1 MYKRQ
6 VYPLPLAVSAAYG
19 LLIAIAFALP
29 PLAATRHIPAAGLYR
44 ATVDGAGRIEKRV
57 LAAVALAFAAIV
69 ALAVGTA
76 REPLFALGFIGAVSY
91 THLDVY
97 KRQERGGPAGS
108 PLFFCAGS
116 RHSRAMRYTI
126 DALLTGKARRFGA
139 KGEPSAIDKRAVEGR
154 RAVGALGIAGDEQA
168 DLSVHGGPDKAIHH
182 YPRDHYGWW
191 AETIG
196 DHALLQDAGAFGEN
210 ISTSGLTE
218 SCLLYTSRCV

>member
-1 MYKRQ
+1 
-6 VYPLPLAVSAAYG
+6 
-19 LLIAIAFALP
+19 
-29 PLAATRHIPAAGLYR
+29 
-44 ATVDGAGRIEKRV
+44 
-57 LAAVALAFAAIV
+57 
-69 ALAVGTA
+69 
-76 REPLFALGFIGAVSY
+76 
-91 THLDVY
+91 
-97 KRQERGGPAGS
+97 
-108 PLFFCAGS
+108 
-116 RHSRAMRYTI
+116 MRYTI

-218 SCLLYTSRCV
+218 SAACIGDRYRLGSALVEISQGRQSCWKLGHRFGIATLPATVVTSRRGGWYYRVIEDGAVGAGDALELMERPLPDWSVERVFHLLIGGAGKREPAALRALAAMDLLAANWRARAQKLLG

>member
-1 MYKRQ
+1 
-6 VYPLPLAVSAAYG
+6 
-19 LLIAIAFALP
+19 
-29 PLAATRHIPAAGLYR
+29 
-44 ATVDGAGRIEKRV
+44 
-57 LAAVALAFAAIV
+57 
-69 ALAVGTA
+69 
-76 REPLFALGFIGAVSY
+76 
-91 THLDVY
+91 
-97 KRQERGGPAGS
+97 
-108 PLFFCAGS
+108 
-116 RHSRAMRYTI
+116 MRYTI

-218 SCLLYTSRCV
+218 SAACIGDRYRLGSALVEISQGRQPCWKLGHRFGIATLPATVVSSRRGGWYYRVIEDGAVGAGDALELMERPLPDWSVERVFHLLIGGAGKREPAALRALAAMDLLAANWRARAEKLLG

>member
-1 MYKRQ
+1 
-6 VYPLPLAVSAAYG
+6 
-19 LLIAIAFALP
+19 
-29 PLAATRHIPAAGLYR
+29 
-44 ATVDGAGRIEKRV
+44 
-57 LAAVALAFAAIV
+57 
-69 ALAVGTA
+69 
-76 REPLFALGFIGAVSY
+76 
-91 THLDVY
+91 
-97 KRQERGGPAGS
+97 
-108 PLFFCAGS
+108 
-116 RHSRAMRYTI
+116 MRYTI

-182 YPRDHYGWW
+182 YPRDHYDWW

-218 SCLLYTSRCV
+218 SAACIGDRYRLGSALVEISQGRQPCWKLGHRFGIATLPATVVTSRRGGWYYRVIEDGAVGAGDALELIERPLPDWSVEHVFHLLIGGAGKREPAALRALAAMDLLAANWRARAEKLLG

>member
-1 MYKRQ
+1 
-6 VYPLPLAVSAAYG
+6 
-19 LLIAIAFALP
+19 
-29 PLAATRHIPAAGLYR
+29 
-44 ATVDGAGRIEKRV
+44 
-57 LAAVALAFAAIV
+57 
-69 ALAVGTA
+69 
-76 REPLFALGFIGAVSY
+76 
-91 THLDVY
+91 
-97 KRQERGGPAGS
+97 
-108 PLFFCAGS
+108 
-116 RHSRAMRYTI
+116 MRYTI

-154 RAVGALGIAGDEQA
+154 RVVDALGIAGDEQA

-218 SCLLYTSRCV
+218 SAACIGDRYRLGSALVEISQGRQPCWKLGHRFGIATLPATVVTSRRGGWYYRVIEDGAVGAGDALELMERPLPDWSVERVFHLLIGGAGKREPAALRALAAMDLLAANWRARADKLLG

>member
-1 MYKRQ
+1 
-6 VYPLPLAVSAAYG
+6 
-19 LLIAIAFALP
+19 
-29 PLAATRHIPAAGLYR
+29 
-44 ATVDGAGRIEKRV
+44 
-57 LAAVALAFAAIV
+57 
-69 ALAVGTA
+69 
-76 REPLFALGFIGAVSY
+76 
-91 THLDVY
+91 
-97 KRQERGGPAGS
+97 
-108 PLFFCAGS
+108 
-116 RHSRAMRYTI
+116 MRYTI

-191 AETIG
+191 AATIG

-218 SCLLYTSRCV
+218 SAACIGDRYRLGSALVEISQGRQPCWKLGHRFGIATLPATVVTSRRGGWYYRVIEDGAVGAGDALELMERPLPDWSVERVFHLLIGGAGKREPAALRALAAMDLLAANWRARAQKLLG

>member
-1 MYKRQ
+1 
-6 VYPLPLAVSAAYG
+6 
-19 LLIAIAFALP
+19 
-29 PLAATRHIPAAGLYR
+29 
-44 ATVDGAGRIEKRV
+44 
-57 LAAVALAFAAIV
+57 
-69 ALAVGTA
+69 
-76 REPLFALGFIGAVSY
+76 
-91 THLDVY
+91 
-97 KRQERGGPAGS
+97 
-108 PLFFCAGS
+108 
-116 RHSRAMRYTI
+116 MRYTI

-139 KGEPSAIDKRAVEGR
+139 KGEPSAIDKRALEGR

-218 SCLLYTSRCV
+218 SAACIGDRYRLGSALVEISQGRQPCWKLGHRFGIATLPATVVTSRRGGWYYRVIEDGAVGAGDALELMERPLPDWSVERVFHLLIGGAGKREPAALRALAAMDLLAANWRARAEKLLG

>member
-1 MYKRQ
+1 
-6 VYPLPLAVSAAYG
+6 
-19 LLIAIAFALP
+19 
-29 PLAATRHIPAAGLYR
+29 
-44 ATVDGAGRIEKRV
+44 
-57 LAAVALAFAAIV
+57 
-69 ALAVGTA
+69 
-76 REPLFALGFIGAVSY
+76 
-91 THLDVY
+91 
-97 KRQERGGPAGS
+97 
-108 PLFFCAGS
+108 
-116 RHSRAMRYTI
+116 MRYTI

-154 RAVGALGIAGDEQA
+154 HAVGALGIAGDEQA

-218 SCLLYTSRCV
+218 SAACIGDRYRLGSALVEISQGRQPCWKLGHRFGIATLPATVVTSRRGGWYYRVIEDGAVGAGDALELMERPLPDWSVERVFHLLIGGAGKREPAALRALAAMDLLAANWRARAEKLLG

>member
-1 MYKRQ
+1 
-6 VYPLPLAVSAAYG
+6 
-19 LLIAIAFALP
+19 
-29 PLAATRHIPAAGLYR
+29 
-44 ATVDGAGRIEKRV
+44 
-57 LAAVALAFAAIV
+57 
-69 ALAVGTA
+69 
-76 REPLFALGFIGAVSY
+76 
-91 THLDVY
+91 
-97 KRQERGGPAGS
+97 
-108 PLFFCAGS
+108 
-116 RHSRAMRYTI
+116 MRYTI

-154 RAVGALGIAGDEQA
+154 RVVGALGIAGDEQA

-218 SCLLYTSRCV
+218 SAACIGDRYRLGSALVEISQGRQPCWKLGHRFGIATLPPTVVSSRRGGWYYRVIEDGAVGAGDALELMERPLPDWSVERVFHLLIGGAGKREPAALRALAAMDLLAANWRARADKLLG

>member
-1 MYKRQ
+1 
-6 VYPLPLAVSAAYG
+6 
-19 LLIAIAFALP
+19 
-29 PLAATRHIPAAGLYR
+29 
-44 ATVDGAGRIEKRV
+44 
-57 LAAVALAFAAIV
+57 
-69 ALAVGTA
+69 
-76 REPLFALGFIGAVSY
+76 
-91 THLDVY
+91 
-97 KRQERGGPAGS
+97 
-108 PLFFCAGS
+108 
-116 RHSRAMRYTI
+116 MRYTI

-218 SCLLYTSRCV
+218 SAACIGDRYRLGSALVEISQGRQPCWKLGHRFGIATLPATVVTSRRGGWYYRVIEDGAVGAGDALELIDRPLPDWSVERVFHLLIGGAGKREPAALRALAAMDLLAANWRARAEKLLG

>member
-1 MYKRQ
+1 MSW
-6 VYPLPLAVSAAYG
+6 V
-19 LLIAIAFALP
+19 
-29 PLAATRHIPAAGLYR
+29 
-44 ATVDGAGRIEKRV
+44 
-57 LAAVALAFAAIV
+57 
-69 ALAVGTA
+69 
-76 REPLFALGFIGAVSY
+76 
-91 THLDVY
+91 
-97 KRQERGGPAGS
+97 
-108 PLFFCAGS
+108 
-116 RHSRAMRYTI
+116 I

-218 SCLLYTSRCV
+218 SAACIGDRYRLGSALVEISQGRQPCWKLGHRFGIATLPATVVTSRRGGWYYRVIEDGAVGAGDALELIDRPLPDWSVERVFHLLIGGAGKREPAALRALAAMDLLAANWRARAEKLLG

>member
-1 MYKRQ
+1 
-6 VYPLPLAVSAAYG
+6 
-19 LLIAIAFALP
+19 
-29 PLAATRHIPAAGLYR
+29 
-44 ATVDGAGRIEKRV
+44 
-57 LAAVALAFAAIV
+57 
-69 ALAVGTA
+69 
-76 REPLFALGFIGAVSY
+76 
-91 THLDVY
+91 
-97 KRQERGGPAGS
+97 
-108 PLFFCAGS
+108 
-116 RHSRAMRYTI
+116 MRYTI

-154 RAVGALGIAGDEQA
+154 HAVGALGIAGDEQA

-218 SCLLYTSRCV
+218 SAACIGDRYRLGSALVEISQGRQPCWKLGHRFGIATLPATVVTSRRGGWYYRVIEDGAVGAGDALELMERPLPDWSVERVFHLLIGGAGKREPAALRTLAAMDLLAANWRARAEKLLG

>member
-1 MYKRQ
+1 
-6 VYPLPLAVSAAYG
+6 
-19 LLIAIAFALP
+19 
-29 PLAATRHIPAAGLYR
+29 
-44 ATVDGAGRIEKRV
+44 
-57 LAAVALAFAAIV
+57 
-69 ALAVGTA
+69 
-76 REPLFALGFIGAVSY
+76 
-91 THLDVY
+91 
-97 KRQERGGPAGS
+97 
-108 PLFFCAGS
+108 
-116 RHSRAMRYTI
+116 MRYTI

-154 RAVGALGIAGDEQA
+154 HAVGALGIAGDEQA

-218 SCLLYTSRCV
+218 SAACIGDRYRLGSALVEISQGRQPCWKLGHRFGIATLPATVVTSRRGGWYYRVVEDGAVGAGDALELIERPLPDWSVERVFHLLIGGAGKREPAALRALAAMDLLAANWRARAEKLLG